1 MVVLSLSVPAQDVG
15 TAGGADR
22 DGCYLRIG
30 FYMNQGRLEEAEKL
44 IDECL
49 ATYPRDPFIL
59 TEKANILFQSKGDSE
74 GALKVLAEVDEI
86 YPLYFYADYLHA
98 SMLFS
103 SFLQERKDKSLL
115 DEALKYLDASIR
127 QNDQFFD
134 SSFMAG
140 VIASEKGDF
149 AASNR
154 YFDRANRLKQ
164 VPACY
169 FYMAYNYRELGD
181 LDGEAGAYE
190 NIVRLDPENERAL
203 MPLAE
208 VYLRKRDYY
217 KSYRILNE
225 IREEDRNN
233 IYYSLFF
240 EILSRLDLN
249 ERIVQTYRLVR
260 QQDDMLKTLSV
271 NDYYH
276 VVFAFGNLNRFDEAY
291 QAAQYI
297 RDKSE
302 REKEMLNELSALI
315 RAFLKAEEVGAEG
328 IHYDYNL
335 FVLIDFYKNRNQL
348 QQGIRLLER
357 LVQKRAN
364 LYLLLELCEHY
375 IRQEQPQK
383 VESCLKKLRAR
394 YPTAVE
400 WKNFYAYFLAQRD
413 KELDLALSLSGETLK
428 EDGESPAYIDT
439 YGYILYKMGKY
450 DEALPYLRR
459 AYEKNPFERE
469 IIQHIVDCYRQQGA
483 GDEIV
488 KIYERAI
495 RHGVDFKNEL
505 VEKLKGVK

>member
-1 MVVLSLSVPAQDVG
+1 MLNLSVSAQDVG
-15 TAGGADR
+15 TAGEADR
-22 DGCYLRIG
+22 AGCYLRIR
-30 FYMNQGRLEEAEKL
+30 FYIHLNQLEGAERL
-44 IDECL
+44 IDEYL
-49 ATYPRDPFIL
+49 AKHPQDPFIL
-59 TEKANILFQSKGDSE
+59 TEEAYILFQLKSDPE

-115 DEALKYLDASIR
+115 DEALKYLEASIR

-154 YFDRANRLKQ
+154 YFDMANKLKQ
-164 VPACY
+164 LPASY
-169 FYMAYNYRELGD
+169 FYMAFNFRELGD
-181 LDGEAGAYE
+181 PDGEAGSYE
-190 NIVRLDPENERAL
+190 NIVKLDPENDRAL

-208 VYLRKRDYY
+208 VYLRKRDYF
-217 KSYRILNE
+217 KSYQILNR
-225 IREEDRNN
+225 IREDDRNN
-233 IYYSLFF
+233 IYYSLLL

-249 ERIVQTYRLVR
+249 ERIIQTYQLIR
-260 QQDDMLKTLSV
+260 QQDKMLQTLSV

-291 QAAQYI
+291 QAVLYI
-297 RDKSE
+297 RDKSN
-302 REKEMLNELSALI
+302 REGEMLTELSSLI
-315 RAFLKAEEVGAEG
+315 RAFMRAEDIGG
-328 IHYDYNL
+328 NDIRYDYNL
-335 FVLIDFYKNRNQL
+335 FVLIDFYKNQNRF
-348 QQGIRLLER
+348 QQGIQLLEG
-357 LVQKRAN
+357 LLQKRAN
-364 LYLLLELCEHY
+364 LYLSLELCEHY
-375 IRQEQPQK
+375 IRQKRFKRAET
-383 VESCLKKLRAR
+383 CLKELQAR
-394 YPTAVE
+394 YPTAVG
-400 WKNFYAYFLAQRD
+400 WKNFYAYFLAQHN
-413 KELDLALSLSGETLK
+413 KELNLALSLSAETLK
-428 EDGESPAYIDT
+428 DDGESPAYIDT

-469 IIQHIVDCYRQQGA
+469 IIRHITDCYRQKGA